1 MHFHLMMFINFVLL
15 QVPLLQISSTVLCP
29 VQVPPLLSGMI
40 LERVFVRLP
49 LPQVSE
55 QSDQD
60 CHDVHTQLT
69 ETFKTL

>member
-1 MHFHLMMFINFVLL
+1 MFINFVLL
-15 QVPLLQISSTVLCP
+15 QVPLLQISSSVLCP

-49 LPQVSE
+49 SPQVSE

-60 CHDVHTQLT
+60 CHDVHVQLT
-69 ETFKTL
+69 EMFKKL